1 MDMKISRTKF
11 VIMFLI
17 AAFAFQFIT
26 NSLSLSEIRMFPAHG
41 ESFLGTGSQTGWR
54 SLVSNILLPVKV
66 VLIGPLL
73 PYINLLRQE
82 PDTPPP
88 FFLIGFAFYWTI
100 LALTIYYIF
109 GRINRS
115 KNSHSL

>member
-1 MDMKISRTKF
+1 MKISRTKF
-11 VIMFLI
+11 VILFLVI
-17 AAFAFQFIT
+17 AFVFQFIT
-26 NSLSLSEIRMFPAHG
+26 NSLSQSEIRMFPANG

-54 SLVSNILLPVKV
+54 SMISTILLPVKA

-109 GRINRS
+109 NRIKRS
-115 KNSHSL
+115 GNSHSL